1 MGMEVR
7 AKRME
12 GQVFEDERWNR
23 ILRVV
28 ARGN

>member
-28 ARGN
+28 AMGN